1 MLMWCYFAHKTTPHA
16 DYGDANCVWLLFD
29 ESVAAGRLRSQR
41 RRLLAALADP
51 HFQFGPRSP
60 KVIPV
65 L

>member
-1 MLMWCYFAHKTTPHA
+1 MLMWYYFAHKTTPHA
-16 DYGDANCVWLLFD
+16 DYRDANYVWLLFD

-51 HFQFGPRSP
+51 HFHFGPRSP
-60 KVIPV
+60 KAVSV